1 MELKIPSYVLQLMHI
16 LETNGYECY
25 VVGGAVRSLL
35 LNLPVHDY
43 DLTTNALPDQMKQVF
58 RNYHTLETGIQHG
71 TITVIIDHH
80 PVEITTYRKDS
91 AYKDHR
97 HPDHVEFTSAIKEDC
112 ARRDFTINA
121 FCYNPKTGILDFFH
135 GKEDLEN
142 KVIRCIGNPH
152 RRFEEDALRLLR
164 AVRFA
169 AQLNFHIESET
180 SKALLEKTDSLSY
193 VSVERIREEFTG
205 YLKSPGCSS
214 LFSPY
219 HTLFETFL
227 PELKDISDTDT
238 KWLLERW
245 NCSNNDALCRFA
257 LLLTLPVFPNPRS
270 IMRRMKF
277 SNKETDAVSDMI
289 LHKEDPV
296 DNKIAIKHLLY
307 KLEAPFKD
315 YLHYRSALDLKNYDA
330 VLSLYQ
336 SIIENNEA
344 CSLKQLAITGTD
356 LVSLD
361 YKGKAISDELHHLL
375 MDVIDEK
382 MPNDHDILLEKA
394 KKDHTLS

>member
-58 RNYHTLETGIQHG
+58 HAYHTLETGLKHG
-71 TITVIIDHH
+71 TLTVIIDHH

-97 HPDHVEFTSAIKEDC
+97 HPDHVEFTSAIREDC

-121 FCYNPKTGILDFFH
+121 FCYNPETGILDFFN
-135 GKEDLEN
+135 GKEDLKN
-142 KVIRCIGNPH
+142 RVIRCIGNPH

-169 AQLNFHIESET
+169 AQLNFHIEEET
-180 SKALLEKTDSLSY
+180 SKALLEKADSLTY
-193 VSVERIREEFTG
+193 VSIERIREEFTG
-205 YLKSPGCSS
+205 YLKSSGCVS
-214 LFSPY
+214 LFYPY

-227 PELKDISDTDT
+227 PELKEISDKDT
-238 KWLLERW
+238 AWLTERW
-245 NCSNNDALCRFA
+245 RYSTNDAFCRFA
-257 LLLTLPVFPNPRS
+257 LLLTLPVFPDPHS

-289 LHKEDPV
+289 LHKEDSLS
-296 DNKIAIKHLLY
+296 DKTALKHLLY
-307 KLEAPFKD
+307 KLKAPFED
-315 YLHYRSALDLKNYDA
+315 YLHYRSALDLKNYDD
-330 VLSLYQ
+330 VYTLYQ
-336 SIIENNEA
+336 EILNNHEA
-344 CSLKQLAITGTD
+344 YSLKQLALTGTD
-356 LVSLD
+356 LVSLN
-361 YKGKAISDELHHLL
+361 YQGKAISDELHHLL

-382 MPNDHDILLEKA
+382 LPNDHDILLEKA
-394 KKDHTLS
+394 RKDHTLS

>member
-16 LETNGYECY
+16 LESNGYECY

-58 RNYHTLETGIQHG
+58 HAYHTLETGIQHG
-71 TITVIIDHH
+71 TLTVIIDHH

-97 HPDHVEFTSAIKEDC
+97 HPDHVEFTSAIREDC

-121 FCYNPKTGILDFFH
+121 FCYNPKTGILDFFN
-135 GKEDLEN
+135 GKEDLKN

-169 AQLNFHIESET
+169 AQLNFHIEEET
-180 SKALLEKTDSLSY
+180 SKALLEKADSLSY
-193 VSVERIREEFTG
+193 VSIERIREEFIG
-205 YLKSPGCSS
+205 YLKSSGCTS
-214 LFSPY
+214 LFYPY

-227 PELKDISDTDT
+227 PELKVLSDTDI

-245 NCSNNDALCRFA
+245 SFSSNDALCRFA

-270 IMRRMKF
+270 VMKRMKF
-277 SNKETDAVSDMI
+277 SNKEVSEVSDMI
-289 LHKEDPV
+289 LHKEDV
-296 DNKIAIKHLLY
+296 IENKIDLKHLLY
-307 KLEAPFKD
+307 NLKAPFED
-315 YLHYRSALDLKNYDA
+315 YLHYRNALDLRNYDD
-330 VLSLYQ
+330 VYHLYQ
-336 SIIENNEA
+336 EIINNNEVY
-344 CSLKQLAITGTD
+344 SLKQLAITGTD
-356 LVSLD
+356 LVSLN

-382 MPNDHDILLEKA
+382 IPNDHDILLEKA
-394 KKDHTLS
+394 EKDHTLS